1 MSNAHA
7 FDWVERP
14 LRLDPKEPHLRI
26 QFVTILVRE
35 LDRSIQFFV
44 DQLGFSL
51 VMDGREMNGEK
62 RAALA
67 PPDGVTLLA
76 LREADP
82 KSEEYQRV
90 GKCGPVVFFSDN
102 VNQKFQQWSRQGVNF
117 NRDLHEPIAGSP
129 VVVDF
134 QDPDGNSFAL
144 AGIDNFTRALE
155 EKRHA
160 IGEKMDAERRAAR
173 EFEIAKEV
181 QFRLFPQ
188 TRPAVRTLEYSG
200 MCLQAR
206 QIGGD
211 YYDFLDLGQDRL
223 GLIIGDISGKGIA
236 AALLMANLQANLRS
250 QSAIAV
256 DEPQRLLRSVNQLF
270 YENTADNAYA
280 TFFFA
285 EYDDRTGRL
294 RYANCGHLPG
304 LLLRSNGDLERLEPT
319 GTVLGLFEEWHCD
332 IEQKCLFP
340 GDVLALYTD
349 GVTEALNPAGDEF
362 GEERLPDA
370 LRRYR
375 DLPPQALLAEILK
388 EIQEFSPTDQNDD
401 ITIIVARRRAQNGRL

>member
-44 DQLGFSL
+44 DQLGFSV

-82 KSEEYQRV
+82 ESEEYQRV

-117 NRDLHEPIAGSP
+117 NRGLPESIAGGP
-129 VVVDF
+129 IVVDF
-134 QDPDGNSFAL
+134 EDPDGNSFAL

-160 IGEKMDAERRAAR
+160 IAEKMEAESRAAR

-188 TRPAVRTLEYSG
+188 TRPVVHTLEYSG

-223 GLIIGDISGKGIA
+223 GLIVGDISGKGIA

-285 EYDDRTGRL
+285 EYDDCTGGL

-304 LLLRSNGDLERLEPT
+304 LLLRSSGDLERLQPT

-362 GEERLPDA
+362 GEERLSDA

-375 DLPPQALLAEILK
+375 DLPPQALLTEILK
-388 EIQEFSPTDQNDD
+388 EIQEFSLTDQNDD
-401 ITIIVARRRAQNGRL
+401 ITIIVARRRAPK

>member
-129 VVVDF
+129 VEVDF

-223 GLIIGDISGKGIA
+223 GLILGYISG
-236 AALLMANLQANLRS
+236 
-250 QSAIAV
+250 
-256 DEPQRLLRSVNQLF
+256 
-270 YENTADNAYA
+270 
-280 TFFFA
+280 
-285 EYDDRTGRL
+285 
-294 RYANCGHLPG
+294 
-304 LLLRSNGDLERLEPT
+304 
-319 GTVLGLFEEWHCD
+319 
-332 IEQKCLFP
+332 
-340 GDVLALYTD
+340 
-349 GVTEALNPAGDEF
+349 
-362 GEERLPDA
+362 
-370 LRRYR
+370 
-375 DLPPQALLAEILK
+375 
-388 EIQEFSPTDQNDD
+388 
-401 ITIIVARRRAQNGRL
+401 